1 MSQNVNEN
9 TRTMT
14 RTRVEEDLLLL
25 HPKRSDKLVLQNASL
40 CRGLHL
46 EVAEEDCKLF
56 SDIPAL

>member
-1 MSQNVNEN
+1 
-9 TRTMT
+9 MT